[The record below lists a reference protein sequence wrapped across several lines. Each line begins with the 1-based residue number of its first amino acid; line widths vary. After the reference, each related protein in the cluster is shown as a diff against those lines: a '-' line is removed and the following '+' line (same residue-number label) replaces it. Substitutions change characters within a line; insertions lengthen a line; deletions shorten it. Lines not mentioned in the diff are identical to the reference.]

1 MTEGERWARTEL
13 EALLADRFT
22 PPAIARF
29 LRHSSARS
37 ARIRRERPQLARRAQ
52 SWLALGA
59 VAHLARG
66 RGLAWWALVALMVDW
81 HLGMV
86 ESEDGE
92 PRNLSGADALTLA
105 RAWLVPL
112 AFDTPTALVCSVAA
126 VTDVL
131 DGRVARRV
139 GTTRAGRDLEGLV
152 DASFA
157 AAALRGARRRG
168 WLGRRAVAAELAR
181 LAAGFGYALYV
192 YFGRARAPADQVMH
206 AARATTVLRSAGIVV
221 AGTGRRRRLADS
233 LTLAGS
239 ATSLALLVRTARG

>member
-1 MTEGERWARTEL
+1 LW
-13 EALLADRFT
+13 
-22 PPAIARF
+22 
-29 LRHSSARS
+29 HSSVRS
-37 ARIRRERPQLARRAQ
+37 ARIRRERPQLARQAQ
-52 SWLALGA
+52 TWLALGA
-59 VAHLARG
+59 VAHLARR

-92 PRNLSGADALTLA
+92 PRNLSGADALTLT

-112 AFDTPTALVCSVAA
+112 ALDAPTALVCSVAA

-152 DASFA
+152 DACFA

-168 WLGRRAVAAELAR
+168 WLGRRAVVAELAR
-181 LAAGFGYALYV
+181 LGVGFGYSLFV
-192 YFGRARAPADQVMH
+192 YFGRARAPAGDLLH
-206 AARATTVLRSAGIVV
+206 AARATTVLRLAGLVA
-221 AGTGRRRRLADS
+221 AGTGRRRRLADR

-239 ATSLALLVRTARG
+239 ATSLALLIRAARG